1 MLTAYLIGFAAGAAS
16 AIMFAIGVNLIFA
29 CWLRN

>member
-16 AIMFAIGVNLIFA
+16 AILFAIGVNICFA
-29 CWLRN
+29 WWLRK